1 MTIQLHTIRH
11 GKSKA
16 ALQAELNAMPDRV
29 AFWDPAIINPRFGG
43 RPFAAD
49 MIQPGES
56 FACVLDPDTRR
67 RFATVARTPSGF
79 RIT

>member
-29 AFWDPAIINPRFGG
+29 RFWNPS
-43 RPFAAD
+43 PFSD
-49 MIQPGES
+49 NRSGFFSGSEMKPGES

-67 RFATVARTPSGF
+67 RFAIVARTASGF
-79 RIT
+79 RVT